1 MKLFMEE
8 AWRQVLSSLVVCF
21 FARGIYD
28 KETVIKTLKTA
39 GHRLQLDDLERVGME
54 ILREKNR
61 FKARE
66 GFKHEE
72 LRIPSRIFE
81 TDSPLGKLDE
91 KAVRGA
97 ISEFYRLLE
106 QS

>member
-1 MKLFMEE
+1 
-8 AWRQVLSSLVVCF
+8 
-21 FARGIYD
+21 
-28 KETVIKTLKTA
+28 
-39 GHRLQLDDLERVGME
+39 ME

-66 GFKHEE
+66 GFKHKE

-91 KAVRGA
+91 KTVRGA

-106 QS
+106 QP